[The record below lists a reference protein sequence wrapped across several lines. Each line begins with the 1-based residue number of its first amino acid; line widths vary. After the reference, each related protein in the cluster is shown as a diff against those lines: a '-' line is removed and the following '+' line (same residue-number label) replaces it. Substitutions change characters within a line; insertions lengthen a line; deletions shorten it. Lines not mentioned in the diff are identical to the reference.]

1 VTHPRENLAAS
12 CTGENAEQLTL
23 SVLASGASRMPHR
36 PKVVA
41 FLVGSPVDLINLVA
55 ISSVFS
61 YPKIDGKPAYV
72 TRLLSMHS
80 EREVRGRDGITVTN
94 CIPFSE
100 YVGAVDTLVA
110 IGGEGVFAE
119 PSNDLIRWIRK
130 RAGHARR
137 IVSVCVGAFVLAPT
151 GLLDGRRVTTHWHH
165 AAKLAQQYPQLYIE
179 KNEIF
184 IKDGN
189 VYTTAGVTA
198 GIDLALA
205 IVEEDIGRAA
215 AASIAQTLVLYI
227 RRPGTE
233 AQYSSFLAQQAD
245 VSGTRLRDLPAWT
258 KSRLTRRLDVVT
270 LAKFVAM
277 TPRTFA
283 RQFEQHFRTTPAR
296 WVQSLRIEMASTH
309 LSTDDLPLKAIAKIT
324 GFRDEQSLRRA
335 FLQQLGM
342 TPKEYRERFGRSWLR
357 RSPATSAPSSDVSAG
372 R

>member
-1 VTHPRENLAAS
+1 
-12 CTGENAEQLTL
+12 
-23 SVLASGASRMPHR
+23 MPHR

-110 IGGEGVFAE
+110 IGGESVFAE

-165 AAKLAQQYPQLYIE
+165 AAKLPSSILSFLSRRTRSLSRMEMCTPQRASLPASTWRWRLWRKTSGVPQQPLSP
-179 KNEIF
+179 KRSS
-184 IKDGN
+184 
-189 VYTTAGVTA
+189 YTS
-198 GIDLALA
+198 
-205 IVEEDIGRAA
+205 
-215 AASIAQTLVLYI
+215 AS
-227 RRPGTE
+227 RTE

-296 WVQSLRIEMASTH
+296 WVQSLRVEVAMQH
-309 LSTDDLPLKAIAKIT
+309 LEDRQYVAKQGRYVSR
-324 GFRDEQSLRRA
+324 GFAMNRLCVEHFSN
-335 FLQQLGM
+335 
-342 TPKEYRERFGRSWLR
+342 KSE
-357 RSPATSAPSSDVSAG
+357 
-372 R
+372 